1 MNGIVILLIVI
12 GAVALLGR
20 WAVAEGQRIE
30 QQKKFMRN
38 MNNFDKNKPNGD
50 KIRLMDMSRAK
61 SYGFK
66 PKVSLKEGLYDTVK
80 YYQEFVKDD

>member
-1 MNGIVILLIVI
+1 MNGLVILLIVI

-38 MNNFDKNKPNGD
+38 MNNFDKNK
-50 KIRLMDMSRAK
+50 KQK
-61 SYGFK
+61 
-66 PKVSLKEGLYDTVK
+66 
-80 YYQEFVKDD
+80 